1 MPRDRSSP
9 HAPLPAALICRAS
22 DADRAKF
29 VDVSNRVRGGKETA
43 DLLAEAREMFVEM
56 KKRGEI

>member
-1 MPRDRSSP
+1 MTDVAHKHRCLLRW
-9 HAPLPAALICRAS
+9 ICRAS

-29 VDVSNRVRGGKETA
+29 VETSNKVRGKDETA

-56 KKRGEI
+56 KKRGDL

>member
-1 MPRDRSSP
+1 MTD
-9 HAPLPAALICRAS
+9 PAHTHRCLLRWICRAS
-22 DADRAKF
+22 AADRAKF
-29 VDVSNRVRGGKETA
+29 VEVSNRVRGGKETA